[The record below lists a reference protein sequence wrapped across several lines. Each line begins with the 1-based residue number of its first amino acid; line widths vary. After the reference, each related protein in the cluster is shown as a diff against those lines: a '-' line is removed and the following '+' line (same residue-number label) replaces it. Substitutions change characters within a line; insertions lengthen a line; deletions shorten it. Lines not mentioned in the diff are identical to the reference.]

1 MSIGVPESA
10 KSQSPFSYLY
20 TKVAAAHL
28 GDTAAILISALISY
42 GRLSAKD
49 LHLRSQIPLKQVKLA
64 LVCLIQLNCI
74 TFWSDAAAKT
84 VFYSFNESGILT
96 LLHAG
101 DIILRVT
108 TVYGND
114 AAELVQ
120 NIMENGNLTVREY
133 IATVDGDKAK
143 YSKMAL
149 LVQLYNDGWLR
160 RLQPFDYLPVEDV
173 WNKMYQETLKNTPRS
188 ATTSEVKRVAEA
200 KEQTKVKFSDLYLS
214 GNAPRDVIIVE
225 DGVHKLRPEITVTLS
240 LSRYEKYL
248 RSRALLELA
257 NSRLGVISASIYGKC
272 CLLIEAKSADLR
284 HRFLEVSGLINDPEE
299 LRTFLSSLENALVDN
314 KDTVFSIRDVARI
327 LPSNLDL
334 RNSIL
339 TQNFLKPKRPHDD
352 SNGQPAKK
360 VKLEDGAVFA
370 NGLADSN
377 HNDDDDDDFYSHNG
391 SITSD
396 NSAHSL
402 SLVAEHLKLLTS
414 NNVPFL
420 VEVAP
425 GSYTIPFIQIAPFIK
440 QYHYEMLI
448 KTTMGTNSLR
458 VLKCIQLMK
467 LVDEKAIS
475 NAVLLKDRTVKSEI
489 YKLVNLNVIEIQ
501 ELPRSADRAALKTF
515 FLFRHKE
522 ALLYR
527 YLSFALA
534 YAMAGLLTN
543 ITQFK
548 LEHKILLEKCER
560 EDVKGNEEELL
571 LESELKTLRDLQQRE
586 VSNLGRFNRT
596 KWLYVVFG
604 VL

>member
-1 MSIGVPESA
+1 MTTSLPDSA
-10 KSQSPFSYLY
+10 KLQSPFSFLY
-20 TKVAAAHL
+20 TRIALAHL
-28 GDTAAILISALISY
+28 GDTAAIIISTLISY
-42 GRLSAKD
+42 GRLTAKD
-49 LHLRSQIPLKQVKLA
+49 LHTRSQIPLKQVKSA

-74 TFWSDAAAKT
+74 SYWSDLALKS
-84 VFYSFNESGILT
+84 VFYSFNETGIKT

-101 DIILRVT
+101 DIILRIT

-114 AAELVQ
+114 AAEFVQ
-120 NIMENGNLTVREY
+120 NIVENGNLTVREY
-133 IATVDGDKAK
+133 VSSLGSDEQK
-143 YSKMAL
+143 YEKMTL

-160 RLQPFDYLPVEDV
+160 RLQPVDYSPLEDV
-173 WNKMYQETLKNTPRS
+173 WNKLYTETLKNTPRS

-200 KEQTKVKFSDLYLS
+200 KEKTQVKFTDLYQN
-214 GNAPRDVIIVE
+214 GNSLRDVIIVE

-257 NSRLGVISASIYGKC
+257 NSRIGLITSAIYAKC
-272 CLLIEAKSADLR
+272 CQLVEAKLPDLQQKV
-284 HRFLEVSGLINDPEE
+284 LQVSGLFNDPEE
-299 LRTFLSSLENALVDN
+299 LRLFSSSVENALVDN
-314 KDTVFSIRDVARI
+314 KDTVFSLRDVARI
-327 LPSNLDL
+327 LPQNLDL

-339 TQNFLKPKRPHDD
+339 TQNFLKPKRPHDE

-360 VKLEDGAVFA
+360 VKLEDGALFA
-370 NGLADSN
+370 NGN
-377 HNDDDDDDFYSHNG
+377 IDDDSFDHEEAHDDG
-391 SITSD
+391 
-396 NSAHSL
+396 SAHSL
-402 SLVAEHLKLLTS
+402 SLVAEHLKLLAS
-414 NNVPFL
+414 SNVPFL

-425 GSYTIPFIQIAPFIK
+425 GSYTIPFMQITPYIK
-440 QYHYEMLI
+440 RFHYEMLV
-448 KTTMGTNSLR
+448 KTTLGANSLR

-467 LVDEKAIS
+467 LADEKAIL

-522 ALLYR
+522 KPLYR
-527 YLSFALA
+527 YLSFALV
-534 YAMAGLLTN
+534 YAMAETLTN

-560 EDVKGNEEELL
+560 EDVKGNEDELL
-571 LESELKTLRDLQQRE
+571 LESELKTLRDLQHRE